1 MRESENPILGLS
13 TDPDSRSQSSEGR
26 NSLIAPSNF
35 KARTLFYPTMDQS
48 QNLETDILEFISSLF
63 WVLESKRL
71 DKLA

>member
-1 MRESENPILGLS
+1 
-13 TDPDSRSQSSEGR
+13 
-26 NSLIAPSNF
+26 
-35 KARTLFYPTMDQS
+35 MDQS